1 MVTFT
6 SLKNWKAVCNLLS
19 ETFSDLG
26 QIYFDSEIFRYES
39 QEPYV
44 KTSFVLTKDGILF
57 SKMPLHEIE
66 SRFERIFIEG
76 HKIVVDGDAGKYTYR
91 IPDEILRIRNSK

>member
-1 MVTFT
+1 MLNFT
-6 SLKNWKAVCNLLS
+6 SLKNWKIVCDQLS
-19 ETFSDLG
+19 ATFSGLG

-44 KTSFVLTKDGILF
+44 KTSFVLTKDGILY

-66 SRFERIFIEG
+66 SRFERISIEG
-76 HKIVVDGDAGKYTYR
+76 HKIVVDGHAGKYTYK
-91 IPDEILRIRNSK
+91 IPDEILKIRNSK

>member
-6 SLKNWKAVCNLLS
+6 SLKNWKIVCNLLS

-76 HKIVVDGDAGKYTYR
+76 PKIVVDGDAGKYTYR
-91 IPDEILRIRNSK
+91 IPDEILKIRNSK

>member
-6 SLKNWKAVCNLLS
+6 SLKNWKIVCNLLS

-44 KTSFVLTKDGILF
+44 KTSFVLTKDGILY

-66 SRFERIFIEG
+66 SKFNRIFIEG
-76 HKIVVDGDAGKYTYR
+76 HKIVVDGDAGKYTYK
-91 IPDEILRIRNSK
+91 IPSEILKIRDSK

>member
-1 MVTFT
+1 MPNFT
-6 SLKNWKAVCNLLS
+6 SLKNWKIVCDQLS
-19 ETFSDLG
+19 ATFSRLG

-44 KTSFVLTKDGILF
+44 KTSFVLTKDGILY

-66 SRFERIFIEG
+66 SRFERISIEG
-76 HKIVVDGDAGKYTYR
+76 HKIVVDGDAGKYTYK
-91 IPDEILRIRNSK
+91 IPDEILKIRNSK

>member
-1 MVTFT
+1 MLNFT
-6 SLKNWKAVCNLLS
+6 SLKNWEIVCDQLS
-19 ETFSDLG
+19 ATFSRLG

-44 KTSFVLTKDGILF
+44 KTSFVLTKDGILY

-66 SRFERIFIEG
+66 SRFERISIEG
-76 HKIVVDGDAGKYTYR
+76 HKIVVDGDAGKYTYK
-91 IPDEILRIRNSK
+91 IPDEILKIRNSK

>member
-1 MVTFT
+1 MVNFT
-6 SLKNWKAVCNLLS
+6 SLENWKIVCNQLS
-19 ETFSDLG
+19 ATFSGLG
-26 QIYFDSEIFRYES
+26 QIFSDSEIFRYES

-66 SRFERIFIEG
+66 SRFDRICVEG
-76 HKIVVDGDAGKYTYR
+76 HKIVVEGNSGKYTYK
-91 IPDEILRIRNSK
+91 IPKEILKIRNSK

>member
-1 MVTFT
+1 MLNFT
-6 SLKNWKAVCNLLS
+6 SLKNWKIVCDQLS
-19 ETFSDLG
+19 ATFSRLG

-44 KTSFVLTKDGILF
+44 KTSFVLTKDGILY

-66 SRFERIFIEG
+66 SRFERISIEG
-76 HKIVVDGDAGKYTYR
+76 HKIVVDGDAGKYTYK
-91 IPDEILRIRNSK
+91 IPDEILEIRNSK